1 MVKLGS
7 LGRTVAVFLVTVPI
21 LILNA
26 CSDRGELA
34 PPTVEQPAV
43 APVYKIGPGDSL
55 TIFVWRNP
63 DISTNVQVRP
73 DGRISVPLL
82 EDFEVANKTPT
93 ELSREIEVE
102 LGKYVQD
109 PLVTVIVD
117 GFVGPYSEQVRVVG
131 EAVQPLAVPYRAN
144 MTLLD
149 LMITAG
155 GLTEF
160 ADGNSTVLVRTVDGK
175 QEEYRVRVA
184 DLLKDGDIT
193 ANVAMLP
200 GDVLIVPQSIF

>member
-1 MVKLGS
+1 MSVVL
-7 LGRTVAVFLVTVPI
+7 TICPI
-21 LILNA
+21 LFLNA
-26 CSDRGELA
+26 CSDSSDLA
-34 PPTVEQPAV
+34 PATVEQPEV
-43 APVYKIGPGDSL
+43 APIYKIGPGDSL

-63 DISTNVQVRP
+63 DISTGVAVRP

-93 ELSREIEVE
+93 ELSREIEAE

-109 PLVTVIVD
+109 PLVTVIVN
-117 GFVGPYSEQVRVVG
+117 GFVGTYAEQVRVVG
-131 EAVQPLAVPYRAN
+131 EAVQPLAIPYRAN

-155 GLTEF
+155 GLTDF
-160 ADGNSTVLVRTVDGK
+160 ADGNSTVLVRTEDGEQK
-175 QEEYRVRVA
+175 EYRVRVS